1 MKKIKIFYLLTI
13 FSFVS
18 VIFLLVYYN
27 NYITIAKNKF
37 FHTKEDQIKCHD
49 ASSKVIYEDL
59 GYKWEKITCASE
71 FSPRDGAGAL
81 VFKDSLRLIGGW
93 NPLDKNNF
101 PLICNN
107 EVWSSSNGF
116 IWNRTKK
123 NTFTNKNFD
132 KISDWEGRHT
142 AGYVVFKKKM
152 WIIGGDLNQGHF
164 QFDVWNSSN
173 GKKWDHINLNSPV
186 PWGPRVLHYTTVFKN
201 KIWIMGGQ
209 TIPQFAKSEEK
220 FYNDVWNTKDGIKWI
235 QISDN
240 NPWKPRGMIGGS
252 VVFQE
257 KMWIIGGGIY
267 DTPSTPKRKFYND
280 IWNTKDGINWSLI
293 SKNAPWEARQYHDIT
308 VWDNKL
314 WIIGGVNK
322 QLKNLNDVWFS
333 ENGLNWIELP
343 NTPWRERHAASIF
356 VFKNS
361 LWVVAGNNMENDVW
375 KLSKIN

>member
-1 MKKIKIFYLLTI
+1 
-13 FSFVS
+13 
-18 VIFLLVYYN
+18 
-27 NYITIAKNKF
+27 
-37 FHTKEDQIKCHD
+37 
-49 ASSKVIYEDL
+49 
-59 GYKWEKITCASE
+59 
-71 FSPRDGAGAL
+71 
-81 VFKDSLRLIGGW
+81 
-93 NPLDKNNF
+93 
-101 PLICNN
+101 
-107 EVWSSSNGF
+107 
-116 IWNRTKK
+116 
-123 NTFTNKNFD
+123 
-132 KISDWEGRHT
+132 
-142 AGYVVFKKKM
+142 
-152 WIIGGDLNQGHF
+152 
-164 QFDVWNSSN
+164 
-173 GKKWDHINLNSPV
+173 
-186 PWGPRVLHYTTVFKN
+186 
-201 KIWIMGGQ
+201 
-209 TIPQFAKSEEK
+209 
-220 FYNDVWNTKDGIKWI
+220 
-235 QISDN
+235 
-240 NPWKPRGMIGGS
+240 MIGGS